1 MSLSTRVIAEAGVNH
16 NGSLKMALELVDIA
30 AAAGADYVKFQTFNA
45 DKLASSR
52 ANKAGYQMRTTSVS
66 ENQLDMLKKLELS
79 IDDHKA
85 ILRRC
90 KDRGIHF
97 LSTPFDLDSLVLLT
111 KQLMLP
117 EIKLGSG
124 ELTNGPLLLAA
135 GRSDAKI
142 ILSTGMGTLAEVEEA
157 LGVLAFAM
165 CRRGQPER
173 RADFAET
180 LLDPAVWPVLSE
192 RVTLLHCTTEY
203 PAAVEDTNLNAMDT
217 MRRAFGITVGYSD
230 HTKGDAIS
238 LAAVALGATVIEK
251 HITLD
256 RNLPGPDHD
265 ASLEPSELASL
276 IVNIRAVEKALG
288 SGIKQPSN
296 AEVQNR
302 VAVRKSMIATQN
314 ISEGQSITSEVISI
328 KRPGNGVSPMMYW
341 DTLGTKAKLSIGMG
355 EPL

>member
-1 MSLSTRVIAEAGVNH
+1 MSLSTRIIAEAGVNH
-16 NGSLKMALELVDIA
+16 NGSLKMALELVDVA
-30 AAAGADYVKFQTFNA
+30 AEAGADYVKFQTFNA

-52 ANKAGYQMRTTSVS
+52 AIKAAYQMRATSVS

-85 ILRRC
+85 IIRRC
-90 KDRGIHF
+90 RDHGIHF
-97 LSTPFDLDSLVLLT
+97 LSTPFDLDSLALLT
-111 KQLMLP
+111 DQLMLP

-135 GRSDAKI
+135 GRSEAKI
-142 ILSTGMGTLAEVEEA
+142 ILSTGMGSLAEVEEA

-165 CRRGQPER
+165 CKTGQPKQ

-217 MRRAFGITVGYSD
+217 MRRAFGVAVGYSD

-276 IVNIRAVEKALG
+276 IVSIRAVEKALG
-288 SGIKQPSN
+288 TGIKQPSN

-302 VAVRKSMIATQN
+302 VAVRKSLIATQD

-328 KRPGNGVSPMMYW
+328 KRPGNGVSPMMHW
-341 DTLGTKAKLSIGMG
+341 DMLGVKAKRSIGRG